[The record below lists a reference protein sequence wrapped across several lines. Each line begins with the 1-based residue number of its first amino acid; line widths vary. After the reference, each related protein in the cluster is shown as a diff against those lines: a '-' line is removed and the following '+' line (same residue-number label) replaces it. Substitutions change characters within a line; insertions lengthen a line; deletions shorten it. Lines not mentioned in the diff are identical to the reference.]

1 MIAADIADAYRRGRR
16 VLALTNRVEH
26 LNRLHAGRTAHG
38 VPALRL
44 HGRLPTGERDTVR
57 EALLAPTGEP
67 LAVLAIDK
75 VAGEGLDADLDTLFL
90 LAPVSFK
97 GRVIQQV
104 GRIMRTGRPDKTDVE
119 VHDYLDADVPM
130 LQRMHHKRRRL
141 LEKRG
146 FTTGT
151 TVRTRTENA
160 RLNTGESRTTEPAAI
175 TAPAVT
181 AAQVRTWARS
191 QGLDVPGRGKLR
203 AELWDAYYCA
213 HPIQ

>member
-1 MIAADIADAYRRGRR
+1 
-16 VLALTNRVEH
+16 VPTLT
-26 LNRLHAGRTAHG
+26 LGGL
-38 VPALRL
+38 PAV
-44 HGRLPTGERDTVR
+44 ERDTIG
-57 EALLAPTGEP
+57 EALSAPTGEP
-67 LAVLAIDK
+67 LVVLAIDK

-119 VHDYLDADVPM
+119 VHDYLDAEVPT

-151 TVRTRTENA
+151 IVHTRTENT
-160 RLNTGESRTTEPAAI
+160 RLNTGEAPTTEPAAI

-181 AAQVRTWARS
+181 AAQVRTWARG
-191 QGLDVPGRGKLR
+191 QGLDVPARGKLR
-203 AELWDAYYCA
+203 AEVWDTYNAA
-213 HPIQ
+213 HPSS